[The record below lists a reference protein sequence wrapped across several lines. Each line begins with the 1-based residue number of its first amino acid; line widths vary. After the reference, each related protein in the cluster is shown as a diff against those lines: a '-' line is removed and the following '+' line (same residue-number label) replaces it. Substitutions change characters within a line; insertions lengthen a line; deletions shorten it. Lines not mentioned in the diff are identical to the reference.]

1 MARNETRYLLAAIQ
15 ALIAGEWIISG
26 TNKLLSGTFPQ
37 GLADALGE
45 GIKDNPNVW
54 YVSWLQ
60 SLVLPHSVAFGHL
73 IEVGELAIGLTLLAG
88 TVALLGR
95 PRMAGDPQHRLYM
108 VLLWASVVAAMACAF
123 LCVNFH
129 FWMGDGVIPTLSRAH
144 VFDEGIDLDT
154 LMAPLA
160 LVIAIANYAMLAEV
174 RGRKAF
180 AFGARARGTSGQHIE
195 QLPSGGR
202 V

>member
-15 ALIAGEWIISG
+15 ALVAGEWIISG

-60 SLVLPHSVAFGHL
+60 SLVLPRSIAFGYL
-73 IEVGELAIGLTLLAG
+73 IELGELAIGLTLLAG
-88 TVALLGR
+88 AVVLLGW
-95 PRMAGDPQHRLYM
+95 PRRAGDPQHRMY
-108 VLLWASVVAAMACAF
+108 VTLLWASVGAAVGCAF

-129 FWMGDGVIPTLSRAH
+129 FWMGDGLIPTLSRAH

-160 LVIAIANYAMLAEV
+160 LVIAVANYALLAEV
-174 RGRKAF
+174 QGRKAF
-180 AFGARARGTSGQHIE
+180 ALSARARGASGQHIE